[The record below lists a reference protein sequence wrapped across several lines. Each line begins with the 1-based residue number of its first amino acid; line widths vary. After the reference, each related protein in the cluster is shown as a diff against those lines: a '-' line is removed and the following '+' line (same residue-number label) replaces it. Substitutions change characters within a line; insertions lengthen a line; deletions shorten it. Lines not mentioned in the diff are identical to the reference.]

1 VVLFFCTF
9 DSMQICCGKVT
20 DRVIYKRNAMSV
32 VMEFAMFPMDKGEH
46 VSLYVKQVVEMVE
59 ALPCHSQLTSMGTIV
74 ECDTMDE
81 CLSVLSKANAV
92 LEPVAQRIYCTAKF
106 DNKPGKS
113 DQMAH
118 KVEAVRG
125 V

>member
-1 VVLFFCTF
+1 
-9 DSMQICCGKVT
+9 
-20 DRVIYKRNAMSV
+20 
-32 VMEFAMFPMDKGEH
+32 
-46 VSLYVKQVVEMVE
+46 MVE
-59 ALPCHSQLTSMGTIV
+59 ALPYHSQLTSMGTII

-106 DNKPGKS
+106 DNKPGQTN
-113 DQMAH
+113 QMEH
-118 KVEAVRG
+118 KMKAVRE